1 MNIAD
6 MICNGEIVAP
16 HGVRGEIRLLPFSDD
31 LERYLGFKQFYLEN
45 GQLLEVES
53 IKPHKRLFLVRF
65 SGVND
70 ANAAQLLR
78 GTKVYVHRN
87 LLPKLPEGEYF
98 RFEMIG
104 LKVYHVE
111 TGEELGTLENIIS
124 TGGTDVYE
132 VRKPDGK
139 AMLFPAIAD
148 VVKVVD
154 VSGCRMEILPQKE
167 L

>member
-70 ANAAQLLR
+70 ANAAQPTRWPALFVLL
-78 GTKVYVHRN
+78 N
-87 LLPKLPEGEYF
+87 F
-98 RFEMIG
+98 FS
-104 LKVYHVE
+104 
-111 TGEELGTLENIIS
+111 NN
-124 TGGTDVYE
+124 TD
-132 VRKPDGK
+132 
-139 AMLFPAIAD
+139 
-148 VVKVVD
+148 
-154 VSGCRMEILPQKE
+154 KE
-167 L
+167 

>member
-16 HGVRGEIRLLPFSDD
+16 HGVRGEVRLLPFSDD
-31 LERYLGFKQFYLEN
+31 LERYLNFKKFYLEN

-53 IKPHKRLFLVRF
+53 IKPHKRLFIVRF
-65 SGVND
+65 SGIND

-78 GTKVYVHRN
+78 GMKVYVPRSS
-87 LLPKLPEGEYF
+87 LPKLPEGEYF

-132 VRKPDGK
+132 VRKTDGK
-139 AMLFPAIAD
+139 MMLFPAIAE

-154 VSGCRMEILPQKE
+154 VSRCRMEILPQKE

>member
-16 HGVRGEIRLLPFSDD
+16 HGVRGELRLLPFSDD
-31 LERYLGFKQFYLEN
+31 LERYLCFKQFYLEN
-45 GQLLEVES
+45 GQLLEVVS

-65 SGVND
+65 SGIND

-78 GTKVYVHRN
+78 GTKVYVPRSS
-87 LLPKLPEGEYF
+87 LPKLPEGEYF

-111 TGEELGTLENIIS
+111 TGEELGILENIIS

-139 AMLFPAIAD
+139 MMLFPAIKD

-154 VSGCRMEILPQKE
+154 VSSHRMEILPQKE